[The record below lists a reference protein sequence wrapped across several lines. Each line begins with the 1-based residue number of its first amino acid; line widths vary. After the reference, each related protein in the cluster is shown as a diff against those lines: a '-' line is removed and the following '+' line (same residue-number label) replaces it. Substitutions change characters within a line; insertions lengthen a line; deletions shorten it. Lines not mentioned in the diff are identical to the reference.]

1 MYGGW
6 LKGWELELCL
16 DSGTWGI
23 KVVTIL
29 YQFMRF
35 L

>member
-6 LKGWELELCL
+6 LKGWELCL
-16 DSGTWGI
+16 DSGTWGV
-23 KVVTIL
+23 KVVTFL
-29 YQFMRF
+29 YQFMKF